1 LKIGY
6 IQRYEK
12 HRRDVSKN
20 KDRIL
25 FVDDDAELREIVRD
39 QLSSAGYQVD
49 EAADGTHA
57 IEKIPTGD
65 YDLLLLDITL
75 PGKTGID
82 VLKFVK
88 DKSIPCRVIMLT
100 GMAGLSLAFQSLK
113 LGADDYI
120 TKPYNADYLLSS
132 IKRVLAL

>member
-1 LKIGY
+1 
-6 IQRYEK
+6 
-12 HRRDVSKN
+12 VSKN

-39 QLSSAGYQVD
+39 QLSSVGYQVD

-57 IEKIPTGD
+57 IDKIPAGD

-75 PGKTGID
+75 PGKTGIE

-88 DKSIPCRVIMLT
+88 EKSIPCRVIMLT